1 MENKLLTICI
11 PTYKRAKELDY
22 SLSCFER
29 ELKTVDASL
38 LEFSI
43 SDNCS
48 PDNTGEVVGK
58 YIKKGLPIIYSRND
72 TNIGPDNN
80 FLKCFYA
87 AKSKYLWLLG
97 DDDYL
102 LEGKLKVILD
112 ILQTNDIGCL
122 NLKNPQNCAIGVYKF
137 DDNQK
142 FITKVGH
149 FFTFMSANI
158 IRSESVKNTKVDEA
172 LRRSNLLQ
180 MPFFIDSTLSMNQN
194 VLVKGEFF
202 EKSDDDSNGGYN
214 FFNVFVRNYLEIW
227 NSYRKSGRIKKLTY
241 WTLKRRLLWNFVMP
255 FITHFHIQNRF
266 PNMDRKEEWKTF
278 WSYYWYEPYAYVYFL
293 KIPYILYKDKYYN
306 FLHERID
313 S

>member
-38 LEFSI
+38 LEFFI

-48 PDNTGEVVGK
+48 PDNTGEVVDK

-102 LEGKLKVILD
+102 L
-112 ILQTNDIGCL
+112 
-122 NLKNPQNCAIGVYKF
+122 
-137 DDNQK
+137 
-142 FITKVGH
+142 
-149 FFTFMSANI
+149 
-158 IRSESVKNTKVDEA
+158 
-172 LRRSNLLQ
+172 
-180 MPFFIDSTLSMNQN
+180 
-194 VLVKGEFF
+194 
-202 EKSDDDSNGGYN
+202 
-214 FFNVFVRNYLEIW
+214 
-227 NSYRKSGRIKKLTY
+227 
-241 WTLKRRLLWNFVMP
+241 
-255 FITHFHIQNRF
+255 
-266 PNMDRKEEWKTF
+266 
-278 WSYYWYEPYAYVYFL
+278 
-293 KIPYILYKDKYYN
+293 
-306 FLHERID
+306 
-313 S
+313 

>member
-38 LEFSI
+38 MEFFI

-48 PDNTGEVVGK
+48 PDNTGEVVDK

-72 TNIGPDNN
+72 SNIGPDNN

-122 NLKNPQNCAIGVYKF
+122 NLKNPQNCAKGVYKIS
-137 DDNQK
+137 DNQK
-142 FITKVGH
+142 FLTKVGH
-149 FFTFMSANI
+149 FMTFMSANI
-158 IRSESVKNTKVDEA
+158 IRTKSISETLVNED
-172 LRRSNLLQ
+172 LRKSNLLQ
-180 MPFFIDSTLSMNQN
+180 MPFFIDSSLKYQN
-194 VLVKGEFF
+194 NILIKDNFF
-202 EKSDDDSNGGYN
+202 EENYDDSNGGYN
-214 FFNVFVRNYLEIW
+214 FFKVFVKNYLELW
-227 NSYRKSGRIKKLTY
+227 WSYVKRGKITTFTY
-241 WTLKRRLLWNFVMP
+241 WTIKRRLLWNFIMP
-255 FITHFHIQNRF
+255 FIAHFHIQNRF
-266 PNMDRKEEWKTF
+266 PNMERTNEWNVF
-278 WSYYWYEPYAYVYFL
+278 FRYYWYELYTYLYFL
-293 KIPYILYKDKYYN
+293 KIPYILYKSKS
-306 FLHERID
+306 R
-313 S
+313 

>member
-38 LEFSI
+38 LEFFI

-48 PDNTGEVVGK
+48 PDNTGEVVDK

-122 NLKNPQNCAIGVYKF
+122 NLKNPQNCANGVYKLS
-137 DDNQK
+137 DNQK
-142 FITKVGH
+142 YLTKIGH

-158 IRSESVKNTKVDEA
+158 VRADSVLTTKINEELRS
-172 LRRSNLLQ
+172 SNLLQ
-180 MPFFIDSTLSMNQN
+180 MPFFVDSTLSMPDN
-194 VLVKGEFF
+194 VFVKDEFF
-202 EKSDDDSNGGYN
+202 EKSDNDNNGGYN
-214 FFNVFVRNYLEIW
+214 FFNVFVKNYLEIW
-227 NSYRKSGRIKKLTY
+227 KSYRKAGRIRWFTY
-241 WTLKRRLLWNFVMP
+241 WTIKRRLLWNFVMP
-255 FITHFHIQNRF
+255 FIVYFHIQKRY
-266 PNMDRKEEWKTF
+266 PNMEKKKE
-278 WSYYWYEPYAYVYFL
+278 WSIFFNYYWYEIYTYLYFL
-293 KIPYILYKDKYYN
+293 KIPYILFKSKMQKG
-306 FLHERID
+306 F
-313 S
+313 

>member
-29 ELKTVDASL
+29 ELKTVDTSL
-38 LEFSI
+38 LEFFI

-122 NLKNPQNCAIGVYKF
+122 NLINPQHYPEGTYKF
-137 DDNQK
+137 YDNQK

-149 FFTFMSANI
+149 WFTFMSANI
-158 IRSESVKNTKVDEA
+158 IRTVFIHDTVVSDS
-172 LRRSNLLQ
+172 LRKCQLLQ
-180 MPFFIDSTLSMNQN
+180 MPFFIDASLTHSVNIL
-194 VLVKGEFF
+194 LKGSFF
-202 EKSDDDSNGGYN
+202 ERNEDDSNGGYN
-214 FFNVFVRNYLEIW
+214 FFKIFVENYLQIW
-227 NSYRKSGRIKKLTY
+227 WGYYKGNRISWYTY
-241 WTLKRRLLWNFVMP
+241 WTIKRRLLWNFVIP
-255 FITHFHIQNRF
+255 YIAKFYIQNKF
-266 PNMDRKEEWKTF
+266 PNMEKKGAVGILF
-278 WSYYWYEPYAYVYFL
+278 KHYAYEPYFFLYFL
-293 KIPYILYKDKYYN
+293 KIPYVLLKNKK
-306 FLHERID
+306 E
-313 S
+313 

>member
-38 LEFSI
+38 LEFFI

-194 VLVKGEFF
+194 ILVKDEFF

-227 NSYRKSGRIKKLTY
+227 KSYKEKGRIKWFTY

-255 FITHFHIQNRF
+255 FITYFHIQNRF
-266 PNMDRKEEWKTF
+266 PNMDRKKEWKTF
-278 WSYYWYEPYAYVYFL
+278 WNYYWYEPYTYFCFM
-293 KIPYILYKDKYYN
+293 KIPYILYKDKA
-306 FLHERID
+306 HK
-313 S
+313 

>member
-1 MENKLLTICI
+1 MDNKLLTICI
-11 PTYKRAKELDY
+11 PTYKRANELDY

-38 LEFSI
+38 LEFFI

-48 PDNTGEVVGK
+48 PDNTGEVVDK
-58 YIKKGLPIIYSRND
+58 YIRKGLPIIYSRND

-122 NLKNPQNCAIGVYKF
+122 NLKNPQNCANGVYKLS
-137 DDNQK
+137 DNQK
-142 FITKVGH
+142 YLTKVGH

-158 IRSESVKNTKVDEA
+158 VRTDSVRATKINEELRSSYI
-172 LRRSNLLQ
+172 LQ
-180 MPFFIDSTLSMNQN
+180 MPFFVDSTLSMTDN
-194 VLVKGEFF
+194 VFVKDEFF
-202 EKSDDDSNGGYN
+202 EKSDNDNNGGYN
-214 FFNVFVRNYLEIW
+214 FFNVFVKNYLEIW
-227 NSYRKSGRIKKLTY
+227 KSYRKVGRIKWFTY
-241 WTLKRRLLWNFVMP
+241 WTIKRRLLWNFVMP
-255 FITHFHIQNRF
+255 YIVYFRIQKRY
-266 PNMDRKEEWKTF
+266 PNMEKEKG
-278 WSYYWYEPYAYVYFL
+278 WSIFFNYYWYEIYTYVYFF
-293 KIPYILYKDKYYN
+293 KIPYILYKTK
-306 FLHERID
+306 H
-313 S
+313 

>member
-1 MENKLLTICI
+1 MENRLLTICI

-29 ELKTVDASL
+29 EMNHVDSSL
-38 LEFSI
+38 LEFFI

-48 PDNTGEVVGK
+48 PDNTREVVEK
-58 YIKKGLPIIYSRND
+58 YIQKGVPITYSRND
-72 TNIGPDNN
+72 ENIGPDNN

-87 AKSKYLWLLG
+87 AKSRYLWLLG
-97 DDDYL
+97 DDDFL
-102 LEGKLKVILD
+102 LEGKLKLILD
-112 ILQTNDIGCL
+112 ILQSNDIGCL

-158 IRSESVKNTKVDEA
+158 INTSSISSTLVTES
-172 LRRSNLLQ
+172 LRQSNLLQ
-180 MPFFIDSTLSMNQN
+180 MPFFIDSTLNLKHN
-194 VLVKGEFF
+194 ILIKDEFF
-202 EKSDDDSNGGYN
+202 EKSDNENNGGYN

-227 NSYRKSGRIKKLTY
+227 KSYKRSGQIKWFTY

-266 PNMDRKEEWKTF
+266 PNMDKKEGWKTF
-278 WSYYWYEPYAYVYFL
+278 WSNYWYEPYAYVYFL
-293 KIPYILYKDKYYN
+293 KIPYVLYKSKARN
-306 FLHERID
+306 
-313 S
+313 